1 VAMIVFSQHTGVLFA
16 VGLAFVCV
24 VLYACIR
31 SWRFHRK
38 FRSEIQQL
46 LDDARRASGAAL
58 PKWVGLPFWLAPFV
72 SVTRNSFHLT
82 QARDNASK
90 QLEESLAT
98 SKEYLK
104 LQKLQ
109 TAAPLIGVL
118 LTAIGFVTIESDLN
132 DVQSLAVPLVGGVA
146 TGAILALLSQLV
158 IYFVE
163 LDIDKSR
170 KDGQLLIDEIW
181 MKATA
186 DLEDPHRSVLFA
198 VGRLEAATNSLTSAI
213 GSFPENIPALTQKF
227 REIYDV
233 SKTTFAA
240 LAEVI
245 PQLKATSSDWR
256 TASLVLKESTEREL
270 VPSNKHLLD
279 GVKQLQSVSSVLST
293 IAEQLLHSS
302 SGFSDACE
310 KQQSLHAAL
319 LSLTKEQAELNT
331 RNLSNQALVFQE
343 SHNRLAGQS
352 MEKMDVLLNQ
362 LSQTVT
368 THLSAIQTGTD
379 EIKKPLKETAAYLAA
394 AAPGLQSSSDILSV
408 IGKAAKD
415 FGETVSQTILPS
427 YQNLKLFAS
436 LAQEMQSS
444 VARLAD
450 SLNEVAIASKANHE
464 LSDVLKKRALPT
476 VEVLQ
481 RATGSFEDS
490 VNLLSEC
497 TRELSSVLDQLA
509 RVNTIEGSVQ
519 AAEPEQ

>member
-1 VAMIVFSQHTGVLFA
+1 MIVFSQHTGVLFA

-310 KQQSLHAAL
+310 KQQSLNERTVRAEH
-319 LSLTKEQAELNT
+319 KESFKSGSGVSGIAQSFSGTVDGEDGCST
-331 RNLSNQALVFQE
+331 E
-343 SHNRLAGQS
+343 SAQPDRHNPP
-352 MEKMDVLLNQ
+352 KCD
-362 LSQTVT
+362 
-368 THLSAIQTGTD
+368 TD
-379 EIKKPLKETAAYLAA
+379 WH
-394 AAPGLQSSSDILSV
+394 G
-408 IGKAAKD
+408 
-415 FGETVSQTILPS
+415 
-427 YQNLKLFAS
+427 
-436 LAQEMQSS
+436 
-444 VARLAD
+444 
-450 SLNEVAIASKANHE
+450 
-464 LSDVLKKRALPT
+464 
-476 VEVLQ
+476 
-481 RATGSFEDS
+481 
-490 VNLLSEC
+490 
-497 TRELSSVLDQLA
+497 
-509 RVNTIEGSVQ
+509 
-519 AAEPEQ
+519 

>member
-1 VAMIVFSQHTGVLFA
+1 
-16 VGLAFVCV
+16 
-24 VLYACIR
+24 
-31 SWRFHRK
+31 
-38 FRSEIQQL
+38 
-46 LDDARRASGAAL
+46 
-58 PKWVGLPFWLAPFV
+58 
-72 SVTRNSFHLT
+72 
-82 QARDNASK
+82 
-90 QLEESLAT
+90 
-98 SKEYLK
+98 
-104 LQKLQ
+104 
-109 TAAPLIGVL
+109 
-118 LTAIGFVTIESDLN
+118 
-132 DVQSLAVPLVGGVA
+132 
-146 TGAILALLSQLV
+146 
-158 IYFVE
+158 
-163 LDIDKSR
+163 
-170 KDGQLLIDEIW
+170 
-181 MKATA
+181 
-186 DLEDPHRSVLFA
+186 
-198 VGRLEAATNSLTSAI
+198 
-213 GSFPENIPALTQKF
+213 
-227 REIYDV
+227 
-233 SKTTFAA
+233 
-240 LAEVI
+240 VI

-319 LSLTKEQAELNT
+319 LSLTKEQSELNT

>member
-1 VAMIVFSQHTGVLFA
+1 
-16 VGLAFVCV
+16 
-24 VLYACIR
+24 
-31 SWRFHRK
+31 
-38 FRSEIQQL
+38 
-46 LDDARRASGAAL
+46 
-58 PKWVGLPFWLAPFV
+58 
-72 SVTRNSFHLT
+72 
-82 QARDNASK
+82 
-90 QLEESLAT
+90 
-98 SKEYLK
+98 
-104 LQKLQ
+104 
-109 TAAPLIGVL
+109 
-118 LTAIGFVTIESDLN
+118 
-132 DVQSLAVPLVGGVA
+132 
-146 TGAILALLSQLV
+146 
-158 IYFVE
+158 
-163 LDIDKSR
+163 
-170 KDGQLLIDEIW
+170 
-181 MKATA
+181 
-186 DLEDPHRSVLFA
+186 
-198 VGRLEAATNSLTSAI
+198 
-213 GSFPENIPALTQKF
+213 
-227 REIYDV
+227 
-233 SKTTFAA
+233 
-240 LAEVI
+240 
-245 PQLKATSSDWR
+245 
-256 TASLVLKESTEREL
+256 
-270 VPSNKHLLD
+270 
-279 GVKQLQSVSSVLST
+279 
-293 IAEQLLHSS
+293 
-302 SGFSDACE
+302 
-310 KQQSLHAAL
+310 
-319 LSLTKEQAELNT
+319 
-331 RNLSNQALVFQE
+331 
-343 SHNRLAGQS
+343 